1 MKGKTMKKKYINTSI
16 NFGGFYESIHDGNI
30 DHMVEAY
37 EYDFDHVDYKKTFE
51 SYIQEYCYKLKSYI
65 NDEYQV
71 DIDFKNIK
79 LYSPQYYNYSTD
91 VIDCKIHTNQVNS
104 LNEILKKDNEFLSFL
119 KDRTTSCS
127 GFVSFY
133 TYDDALNNK
142 DNKLIMYVLEYI
154 CNKFNEKEVV
164 YNEIEFE
171 IYLTDDGEKKEL
183 EKIEANERQIEF
195 ESKQLNFQY

>member
-1 MKGKTMKKKYINTSI
+1 MKGKTMKKKYIETSI

-37 EYDFDHVDYKKTFE
+37 EYDFDHVDYKKTFQ
-51 SYIQEYCYKLKSYI
+51 SYIGEYCGKLSSYI

-119 KDRTTSCS
+119 KDRTTSYS
-127 GFVSFY
+127 GFISFY

-154 CNKFNEKEVV
+154 CNKFNNKEIV
-164 YNEIEFE
+164 YGEIEFE
-171 IYLTDDGEKKEL
+171 IYLTDEGEKKQL

>member
-1 MKGKTMKKKYINTSI
+1 MKKKYIETSI

-37 EYDFDHVDYKKTFE
+37 EYEFDHVDYKKTFQ
-51 SYIQEYCYKLKSYI
+51 SYIGEYCSKLSSYI

-119 KDRTTSCS
+119 KDRTTSYS

-154 CNKFNEKEVV
+154 CNKFNDKEIL
-164 YNEIEFE
+164 YGEIEFE

>member
-1 MKGKTMKKKYINTSI
+1 MSKKYIETSI

-37 EYDFDHVDYKKTFE
+37 EYDFDHVDYKKTFQ
-51 SYIQEYCYKLKSYI
+51 SYIDEYCSKLSSYI

-91 VIDCKIHTNQVNS
+91 VIDCKINTNQAQS

-164 YNEIEFE
+164 YGEIEFE